1 MPVALRVLPKDEE
14 VLRGDKMQTIL
25 GAGHRDIEQPPFF
38 FDLSRR
44 AGAEIGGNAA
54 VHSVQDKDRV
64 PLLSLG

>member
-1 MPVALRVLPKDEE
+1 
-14 VLRGDKMQTIL
+14 MQTIL

-64 PLLSLG
+64 PLLSLC